1 VLWTRHGRGESELGL
16 DAGREESR
24 DATAMEDGWAS
35 SHGSRRKASR
45 QARGREAESERR
57 KEERS
62 KEGEQEIGS
71 RRARRLEFR
80 PARRKAGRRA
90 PSASR
95 AREERRRTWPRNRR
109 APWATEEERA
119 MLDWRPSAEE
129 AGHGPREAHRPWQ
142 GIRDAS
148 REDRAQRNRLG
159 SGRPRQ
165 RELEGTAALG
175 RRLSQSSA
183 VRRENTELARR
194 GKGRAGPSASHGGSR
209 GLRWR
214 AEQRPGAR
222 GGRDK
227 EKESAGKIRAGEE
240 VDKHR
245 DEEKILGDGWR

>member
-1 VLWTRHGRGESELGL
+1 M
-16 DAGREESR
+16 AGR
-24 DATAMEDGWAS
+24 AAMGAGEKHSG
-35 SHGSRRKASR
+35 
-45 QARGREAESERR
+45 EL
-57 KEERS
+57 
-62 KEGEQEIGS
+62 EGEKQRVSAARKKEARRAS

-95 AREERRRTWPRNRR
+95 AREDRRRTWPGNRR
-109 APWATEEERA
+109 APWATEEERVT
-119 MLDWRPSAEE
+119 LDWRPSAEE
-129 AGHGPREAHRPWQ
+129 VGRGPREAHWPWQ

-148 REDRAQRNRLG
+148 REDWREHRAQRNRLG

-175 RRLSQSSA
+175 RRLSRSSTA
-183 VRRENTELARR
+183 RRENTELARR
-194 GKGRAGPSASHGGSR
+194 GKGRAGSSARHGGSR

-227 EKESAGKIRAGEE
+227 EMESARKIRAGEE

-245 DEEKILGDGWR
+245 EEEKNPGRRLEMTTRAGKSEGER